1 MMAVGLLIL
10 RLVVGLT
17 IAGHGA
23 QKLFG
28 WWGGP
33 GMTGWTQMVTKLRI
47 RPAEPWAW
55 IAALAEFGGGIL
67 LALGLLTPLAAVA
80 IAGSM
85 IIAIATVHLPR
96 GFWVTKGGYEY
107 NLAVLATMASLSLTG
122 PGTYSLDQVLGIH
135 FPQPLTV
142 IIATIALIVGVS
154 VTLVTRSP
162 QQAQTESKPQTT

>member
-55 IAALAEFGGGIL
+55 IAALAESAGGIL

-96 GFWVTKGGYEY
+96 GFRVTKGGYEY
-107 NLAVLATMASLSLTG
+107 NL
-122 PGTYSLDQVLGIH
+122 
-135 FPQPLTV
+135 
-142 IIATIALIVGVS
+142 
-154 VTLVTRSP
+154 
-162 QQAQTESKPQTT
+162 